1 MAYKLLGRAAMKR
14 SAFPD
19 LRPYLGLTA
28 IFCALATGCSRH
40 GGAPEAHAEE
50 LPKTAKSSAPPKKSV
65 DVENIPELADGVLTI
80 WPVGDSITEGV
91 EGGFRNGLYEHFT
104 NRGIKVDYVGTLRD
118 SSTRV
123 PDQDHEGHPGFTIAN
138 ARENL
143 EEWLPKAEKADVV
156 LVLLGTND
164 FAWWTNRGPESHLE
178 ELFGLLDDLT
188 VKLPKAKILVATI
201 PPQSSAVIE
210 TLKLDRQV
218 LARKYDALLR
228 ASLPRRDGYGR
239 RLFLIDLERVVEV
252 SDLYDGIHPTGSAHR
267 KIAQAWQKGIDQAL
281 GL

>member
-1 MAYKLLGRAAMKR
+1 MHR
-14 SAFPD
+14 SAFLD
-19 LRPYLGLTA
+19 LRRSLGLAAT
-28 IFCALATGCSRH
+28 FCALAAGCGKH
-40 GGAPEAHAEE
+40 TGAPEARADE
-50 LPKTAKSSAPPKKSV
+50 LPKTGKTAASPKKSLP
-65 DVENIPELADGVLTI
+65 VEHIPELADGVLTI

-91 EGGFRNGLYEHFT
+91 EGGFRNDLYKRYT
-104 NRGIKVDYVGTLRD
+104 DRGIKVDYVGTLRD

-143 EEWLPKAEKADVV
+143 DEWLPKAEKADVV

-178 ELFGLLDDLT
+178 ELFGLIDDLSK
-188 VKLPKAKILVATI
+188 KLPKAKILVATI

-210 TLKLDRQV
+210 SLKLDRQV
-218 LARKYDALLR
+218 LARKYDAMLR
-228 ASLPRRDGYGR
+228 NSLPQREGYGK
-239 RLFLIDLERVVEV
+239 RLFLVDIERVVEV
-252 SDLYDGIHPTGSAHR
+252 SDLYDGIHPTGSAHK
-267 KIAQAWQKGIDQAL
+267 KIAAAWQKAIDQAI

>member
-1 MAYKLLGRAAMKR
+1 MKR
-14 SAFPD
+14 SD
-19 LRPYLGLTA
+19 LLGLAA
-28 IFCALATGCSRH
+28 IFCALGAGCSKH
-40 GGAPEAHAEE
+40 GGTPEAHADE
-50 LPKTAKSSAPPKKSV
+50 LPKPAKSSAPKKSLRV
-65 DVENIPELADGVLTI
+65 QHIPELADGVLTI

-91 EGGFRNGLYEHFT
+91 EGGYRNGLYESFT
-104 NRGIKVDYVGTLRD
+104 KRGIKVDYVGTLRD

-143 EEWLPKAEKADVV
+143 HEWLPKAEKSDVV

-178 ELFGLLDDLT
+178 ELFGLIDDLST
-188 VKLPKAKILVATI
+188 KLPKAKLLVATI

-210 TLKLDRQV
+210 SLKLDRQV
-218 LARKYDALLR
+218 LARKYNALLR

-239 RLFLIDLERVVEV
+239 RFFLVDLERVLEV
-252 SDLYDGIHPTGSAHR
+252 SDLYDGIHPTGSAHQ
-267 KIAQAWQKGIDQAL
+267 KIARAFQKSIEETL